1 MLMLYTAWERM
12 SEKHGKSVHSQG
24 EPPIGTKGSTD
35 LFQAPK
41 GKRRFSKISYM
52 VHALYI

>member
-35 LFQAPK
+35 LFHALK